1 MKNQQIKQKL
11 LNFFEDYKREYG
23 KFGSLEVVYDYIGF
37 LKSEKYTKE
46 LLKDTWKYC
55 EEQKD
60 IMAKT
65 IFDLNINRS
74 VLDPQNIPEYPFLKN
89 EQLAFKKKA
98 EDNDKTLNV
107 YELLNVFLVNL
118 FIIYDLMDSIKSNK
132 LKGALKDI
140 EGLEIP
146 KLIENAKR
154 ESMSFEEVKVLPDK
168 KFLID
173 NAKMLGASIEVVNK
187 YIIDQIDSEEFLAN
201 GKTDSKLSFNKA
213 KSVLNIYG
221 QEIKIQRKSDKPHDH
236 FILEYLFEQE
246 NIFDE
251 ADFSDIAKTKLG
263 IKEYNGAKDWHTLRH
278 ACDRLNKKVEKST
291 KAQEK
296 EFLIYHSGKTGWCKI
311 NPKYL

>member
-1 MKNQQIKQKL
+1 MDKQNIKRKL
-11 LNFFEDYKREYG
+11 NNSLEAYKQEYG

-37 LKSEKYTKE
+37 LKSEKYTNE

-65 IFDLNINRS
+65 IFDLNIDRS
-74 VLDPQNIPEYPFLKN
+74 VFDPQNIPEYPFLKN
-89 EQLAFKKKA
+89 EQLAFKKKI

-118 FIIYDLMDSIKSNK
+118 FIIHDLMDSIKSNK

-140 EGLEIP
+140 KGLEIP

-187 YIIDQIDSEEFLAN
+187 YVIDQIDSEEFLAK
-201 GKTDSKLSFNKA
+201 GKTECKLSFDQD
-213 KSVLNIYG
+213 KSILNIYG
-221 QEIKIQRKSDKPHDH
+221 QEIKIQRKSDKPNDH
-236 FILEYLFEQE
+236 YILEYLFDRED
-246 NIFDE
+246 IFDE
-251 ADFSDIAKTKLG
+251 ADFADIAITKLE
-263 IKEYNGAKDWHTLRH
+263 IKEYNGAKDWHKLRH

-291 KAQEK
+291 NGKEK
-296 EFLIYHSGKTGWCKI
+296 EFLEYHSGKTGWCKI